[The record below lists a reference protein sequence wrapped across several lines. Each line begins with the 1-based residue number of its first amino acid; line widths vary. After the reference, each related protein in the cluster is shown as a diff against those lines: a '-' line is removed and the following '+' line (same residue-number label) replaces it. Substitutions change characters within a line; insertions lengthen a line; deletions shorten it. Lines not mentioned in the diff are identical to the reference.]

1 MVRRKSAN
9 FRFIAMIPSVL
20 LQGTDAEQVA
30 IDLIR
35 KLELRNIQL
44 DAVLQLTQAINY
56 NFSQAA
62 LIDIYRYLLTE
73 ELKIKRIL
81 LYLQEPEWRR
91 YASRQLELGQ
101 YPVHPDKLFPYRA
114 MGPLSN
120 ELKQLFPEFEWV
132 VPVIFK
138 QDPIAFV
145 LLGPIEQDDP
155 DVRKE
160 IMSYVQGV
168 TNIVAVANENRK
180 LQEHQLHQEKIRNEL
195 ALAAQMQ
202 GMLIPNN
209 SELPASGGVELKAI
223 YLPHRDVGGDYYDVV
238 PVNENELVFCV
249 ADVSGKGVPAALL
262 MSNFQANLRA
272 LLRFHP
278 TLPELV
284 QELNKAV
291 LSITQGEKFITLF
304 IAKLDRQTGLL
315 KYISAG
321 HVPPLLYSQGQ
332 ITELKT
338 GTTILGMFPELPFL
352 NFGKAQLQPGDTLV
366 AFTDGASE
374 LTNYRGQ
381 ALGSEGLARIIENNA
396 GLSVEALNDTI
407 MAELLAFKGQQEFD
421 DDVTVL
427 SLRFG

>member
-1 MVRRKSAN
+1 
-9 FRFIAMIPSVL
+9 MIPAVL
-20 LQGTDAEQVA
+20 LPGTDAEQVA

-73 ELKIKRIL
+73 ELKVKRIL

-91 YASRQLELGQ
+91 YGSRALEVAN
-101 YPVHPDKLFPYRA
+101 YPYQPDKLFPYRV

-120 ELKQLFPEFEWV
+120 ELKQLFPDFEWV
-132 VPVIFK
+132 IPVIFK

-145 LLGPIEQDDP
+145 LLGAIEQEDP

-180 LQEHQLHQEKIRNEL
+180 LQEHQLQQQKIKNEL

-202 GMLIPNN
+202 NMLIPQ
-209 SELPASGGVELKAI
+209 SSDLPAGNGVEMAAT

-238 PVNENELVFCV
+238 AVNEEELVFCV

-272 LLRFHP
+272 LIRFHP
-278 TLPELV
+278 SLPDLV
-284 QELNKAV
+284 RELNKAV
-291 LSITQGEKFITLF
+291 LAITQGEKFITLF
-304 IAKLDRQTGLL
+304 IAKLNRQSGLL
-315 KYISAG
+315 EYISCG
-321 HVPPLLYSQGQ
+321 HVPPLLYSNGQ
-332 ITELKT
+332 ISELKL

-352 NFGKAQLQPGDTLV
+352 NPGKVQLQTSDTLV

-374 LTNYRGQ
+374 LTNYRNQ
-381 ALGSEGLARIIENNA
+381 AFGSEGLAQLLSLNHQLQVAAFNDRLLDELNA
-396 GLSVEALNDTI
+396 
-407 MAELLAFKGQQEFD
+407 FRGQQEFD
-421 DDVTVL
+421 DDVTIL

>member
-1 MVRRKSAN
+1 
-9 FRFIAMIPSVL
+9 MISSVL

-91 YASRQLELGQ
+91 YASRQLEMSN
-101 YPVHPDKLFPYRA
+101 YPVYPDKLFQYRV

-145 LLGPIEQDDP
+145 LLGPIVQDDP

-180 LQEHQLHQEKIRNEL
+180 LQERQLQQEKIRNEL

-202 GMLIPNN
+202 SMLIPNN
-209 SELPASGGVELKAI
+209 SELPSGDGVAMKAI

-238 PVNENELVFCV
+238 PVNDDELVFCV

-272 LLRFHP
+272 LIRFHP
-278 TLPELV
+278 RLYDLV

-304 IAKLDRQTGLL
+304 VAKLNRKTGLL
-315 KYISAG
+315 EYISAG
-321 HVPPLLYSQGQ
+321 HVPPLLYSRGK
-332 ITELKT
+332 ISELKQ
-338 GTTILGMFPELPFL
+338 GATILGMFPELPFL
-352 NFGKAQLQPGDTLV
+352 NVGQEQLYPGDTLV

-381 ALGSEGLARIIENNA
+381 AFGSEGIA
-396 GLSVEALNDTI
+396 GLLEKEHALTVEALNAQL
-407 MAELLAFKGQQEFD
+407 MAALFAFKGQQEFD

>member
-1 MVRRKSAN
+1 MVRRKWAN
-9 FRFIAMIPSVL
+9 FRFTAMISSVL
-20 LQGTDAEQVA
+20 LTGADAEQVA

-56 NFSQAA
+56 NFSQTA

-91 YASRQLELGQ
+91 YASRQLEMNQ
-101 YPVHPDKLFPYRA
+101 YPVKPDKLFPFRN
-114 MGPLSN
+114 MGPLTN

-132 VPVIFK
+132 VPVIYK

-145 LLGPIEQDDP
+145 LLGPIEQDDA

-160 IMSYVQGV
+160 VMSYVQGV

-180 LQEHQLHQEKIRNEL
+180 LQEHQLQQEKIRNEL

-202 GMLIPNN
+202 SMLIPKA
-209 SELPASGGVELKAI
+209 SDLPAGDGVEMAAT

-238 PVNENELVFCV
+238 SVNDDELVFCV

-272 LLRFHP
+272 LIRFHP
-278 TLPELV
+278 VLPDLV
-284 QELNKAV
+284 QELNKSV
-291 LSITQGEKFITLF
+291 LAITQGEKFITLF
-304 IAKLDRQTGLL
+304 IAKINRKSGILE
-315 KYISAG
+315 YISAG
-321 HVPPLLYSQGQ
+321 HVPPLLCSKGK
-332 ITELKT
+332 ITELKL

-352 NFGKAQLQPGDTLV
+352 NTGEIQLHPGDTLV
-366 AFTDGASE
+366 AFTDGTSE

-381 ALGSEGLARIIENNA
+381 AYGSEGIAQLLVKNQQSRVHE
-396 GLSVEALNDTI
+396 LNEKLMLDL
-407 MAELLAFKGQQEFD
+407 MAFKGQQEFD
-421 DDVTVL
+421 DDATVL
-427 SLRFG
+427 SMRFG

>member
-1 MVRRKSAN
+1 
-9 FRFIAMIPSVL
+9 MIPAVL
-20 LQGTDAEQVA
+20 SPATDAEQVA

-91 YASRQLELGQ
+91 YGSRQLEVAN
-101 YPVHPDKLFPYRA
+101 YPYQPDKLFPYRT

-120 ELKQLFPEFEWV
+120 ELKQLFPDFEWV
-132 VPVIFK
+132 IPVIFK

-160 IMSYVQGV
+160 VMSYVQGV

-180 LQEHQLHQEKIRNEL
+180 LQEHQLQQQKIKNEL

-202 GMLIPNN
+202 NMLIPQ
-209 SELPASGGVELKAI
+209 SSDLPNGDGVEMAAT

-238 PVNENELVFCV
+238 AVNEPELVFCV

-272 LLRFHP
+272 LIRFHP
-278 TLPELV
+278 SLPELV

-304 IAKLDRQTGLL
+304 IAKLNRKSGLL
-315 KYISAG
+315 EYISCG
-321 HVPPLLYSQGQ
+321 HIPPLLYSRGQ
-332 ITELKT
+332 ISELKL

-352 NFGKAQLQPGDTLV
+352 NPGKVQLHTGDTLV

-374 LTNYRGQ
+374 LSNYRGL
-381 ALGSEGLARIIENNA
+381 AYGSEGIAEQLIKRSQLKLADWNA
-396 GLSVEALNDTI
+396 QLLEDLN
-407 MAELLAFKGQQEFD
+407 AFKGPQEFD

>member
-1 MVRRKSAN
+1 
-9 FRFIAMIPSVL
+9 MIPSVL
-20 LQGTDAEQVA
+20 LHGTDAEQVA

-73 ELKIKRIL
+73 ELKVKRIL
-81 LYLQEPEWRR
+81 LYLQEPEWKR
-91 YASRQLELGQ
+91 YGSRQLEVGN
-101 YPVHPDKLFPYRA
+101 YPYQPDKLFPYKV

-120 ELKQLFPEFEWV
+120 ELKQLFPDFELV
-132 VPVIFK
+132 IPVFFK
-138 QDPIAFV
+138 LDPIAFV
-145 LLGPIEQDDP
+145 LLGPIEQDDS

-160 IMSYVQGV
+160 IMSYIQGV

-180 LQEHQLHQEKIRNEL
+180 LQEHQLQQQKIKNEL

-202 GMLIPNN
+202 TMLIPKT
-209 SELPASGGVELKAI
+209 SDLPAGDGLEMAAT

-238 PVNENELVFCV
+238 TINADEVVFCV

-272 LLRFHP
+272 LIRFHP
-278 TLPELV
+278 SLPDLV

-291 LSITQGEKFITLF
+291 LAITQGEKFITLF
-304 IAKLDRQTGLL
+304 IAQLNRKTGQLN
-315 KYISAG
+315 YISAG
-321 HVPPLLYSQGQ
+321 HVPPLLYSGG
-332 ITELKT
+332 IVSELKL

-352 NFGKAQLQPGDTLV
+352 HLGEVQLQPGDTLI

-374 LTNYRGQ
+374 LSNYRGQ
-381 ALGSEGLARIIENNA
+381 AFGSEGIGSLLEKNHQ
-396 GLSVEALNDTI
+396 LKVEALNEQLLE
-407 MAELLAFKGQQEFD
+407 ELNAFKGQQEFE